1 MKTRIRFLCCSK
13 DVLIHRG
20 PNTYGRRTIHCL
32 LLSYEGINA
41 WKVSSFAFRRLLCL
55 AAFDWSRNR
64 NFYGQV
70 FTQKKSTC
78 WYKRIKAREALFW
91 FVCFFSL
98 PESLVANERRARG
111 TKKRQT
117 KNATLRW
124 CRLRCLELARVHSN
138 WLTSSHK
145 LLLKV
150 KSIKRHVSSIF
161 DLFVFAR
168 RCWY

>member
-20 PNTYGRRTIHCL
+20 PNTYVKDNT
-32 LLSYEGINA
+32 LSYEGINA

-117 KNATLRW
+117 KNATLSW

-150 KSIKRHVSSIF
+150 RSIKRRLIDF
-161 DLFVFAR
+161 QFLRF
-168 RCWY
+168 C